1 MLFCYLDITKSTFSL
16 NIKHITH
23 IPFTSYRII
32 ISEKSHDYQKL
43 KSIFKLF
50 TQIISEIYYS
60 NYFCIEIKRSI
71 MKDYNYTLDI
81 SANQEEVF
89 NALTNSFQ
97 IELWT
102 GYPATMDDQVGTV
115 FSLWEGDISGCNI
128 QVVKDYKLVQE
139 WFFGETEN
147 PSIVT
152 FTLKKVGKNTSL
164 ELTHTNI
171 PDEAYEEIVDGWKDY
186 YLGSMKNF
194 LEFY

>member
-1 MLFCYLDITKSTFSL
+1 LLSPHNKIQFTSIYQ
-16 NIKHITH
+16 HITRTYTEKKE
-23 IPFTSYRII
+23 FII
-32 ISEKSHDYQKL
+32 KEKRHDYQPL
-43 KSIFKLF
+43 KSFFKISA
-50 TQIISEIYYS
+50 QIISEIYYS
-60 NYFCIEIKRSI
+60 NYFCSEIKRSI
-71 MKDYNYTLDI
+71 MKDYNYTLEI

-89 NALTNSFQ
+89 NALTNAFQ

-152 FTLKKVGKNTSL
+152 FTLKKAGKNTSL

-171 PDEAYEEIVDGWKDY
+171 PDEAYEEIVEGWTDY